1 MTMTPTRR
9 WPRVPLARHATLVGA
24 ILCGSCAPTE
34 QPAREAEVIAL
45 NEDAGAGAV
54 IGLQLAAHARDYAS
68 EESFRALLDAALA
81 PAVDLLD
88 DKTLVVLPEYTGTWL
103 VAVDEGAAVRDAPS
117 PTQAMIPLIAAHPQ
131 RFALAH
137 CRRPAEDAQTYAVF
151 ALKAERMA
159 EVYQRVLSAFAA
171 EHQVTVVGGSILLPG
186 PAVDD
191 DGAITVE
198 AGGPLFNASFVFGPD
213 GALLGP
219 PVIKAF
225 PTRDEQAFVAA
236 GDPADLPVF
245 DTPVGRV
252 AVLVCADAWYP
263 ASYEALAGR
272 DVEVVAVP
280 ILVSPAGKWT
290 EAWGGYSG
298 HPAPD
303 DVDLEDIGA
312 LTEQEA
318 WQRYGAQGRAKAM
331 GAPVALTVPM
341 RGAIW
346 DLDTD
351 GAAHAVRRGE
361 TFDAPQREGHAAL
374 VLWR

>member
-1 MTMTPTRR
+1 
-9 WPRVPLARHATLVGA
+9 
-24 ILCGSCAPTE
+24 
-34 QPAREAEVIAL
+34 
-45 NEDAGAGAV
+45 
-54 IGLQLAAHARDYAS
+54 
-68 EESFRALLDAALA
+68 
-81 PAVDLLD
+81 
-88 DKTLVVLPEYTGTWL
+88 
-103 VAVDEGAAVRDAPS
+103 
-117 PTQAMIPLIAAHPQ
+117 
-131 RFALAH
+131 
-137 CRRPAEDAQTYAVF
+137 
-151 ALKAERMA
+151 
-159 EVYQRVLSAFAA
+159 
-171 EHQVTVVGGSILLPG
+171 
-186 PAVDD
+186 
-191 DGAITVE
+191 
-198 AGGPLFNASFVFGPD
+198 
-213 GALLGP
+213 
-219 PVIKAF
+219 
-225 PTRDEQAFVAA
+225 
-236 GDPADLPVF
+236 VF
-245 DTPVGRV
+245 DMPVGRV